1 MNQKLHILGEETVA
15 QVGAA
20 KCVCAVAKK
29 TAAQKPIRGD
39 LLLLFIITANMCQA
53 LGWNPVSKLLAVQ
66 PWARYLT
73 TLCLSFLIC
82 KMVPTSES

>member
-1 MNQKLHILGEETVA
+1 MCLCRCRENCSTETHLG
-15 QVGAA
+15 
-20 KCVCAVAKK
+20 
-29 TAAQKPIRGD
+29 R

-66 PWARYLT
+66 PWACYLT